1 MNNGICSITG
11 FCCLVRLFTLA
22 EALLPSKTKAIERP
36 QEKGELQLLYQDI
49 TSNSEA
55 IEQGQRQDSSSLS
68 MVMLQEVDI
77 QTTRA
82 WLQSLLWQRALSNFL
97 LDSHA
102 REAQFTPEFPLT
114 LAKGLLG
121 FLSKIPLESIRPHA
135 YAMVRRSLHIFSL
148 IFFYS
153 SKEFMAANLLFRK

>member
-1 MNNGICSITG
+1 MNNGICSIIG

-22 EALLPSKTKAIERP
+22 ESLLPSKTKAIERP

-49 TSNSEA
+49 TSNSVTVGQGH
-55 IEQGQRQDSSSLS
+55 EQGQGCTSLS
-68 MVMLQEVDI
+68 MVTLQEVDI

-121 FLSKIPLESIRPHA
+121 FLSRIPLESIRPHA
-135 YAMVRRSLHIFSL
+135 YAMVHICPTSYYHKHP
-148 IFFYS
+148 II
-153 SKEFMAANLLFRK
+153 